1 MLAQYICK
9 NTKNIQK
16 SDYMDEF
23 CLQGELDLTLFY
35 KIEGYW
41 GIFDNQKSLM
51 TENDRDF
58 HDRIHEYMYPYTLWG
73 SLLVMSKLPV
83 TTQHPYGHE

>member
-1 MLAQYICK
+1 MLNSISAQYICK

-35 KIEGYW
+35 MIEGC
-41 GIFDNQKSLM
+41 FEKPKSLM
-51 TENDRDF
+51 TENDR
-58 HDRIHEYMYPYTLWG
+58 IHEYMYIYTSRG
-73 SLLVMSKLPV
+73 VCS
-83 TTQHPYGHE
+83 

>member
-1 MLAQYICK
+1 MLNSILAQYICK

-35 KIEGYW
+35 KIEGCR
-41 GIFDNQKSLM
+41 GIF
-51 TENDRDF
+51 
-58 HDRIHEYMYPYTLWG
+58 
-73 SLLVMSKLPV
+73 
-83 TTQHPYGHE
+83 